1 LAGEG
6 DVAKY
11 MSKSAPSSSAYP
23 FGFDCVGVLRRGFVI
38 SGFDN
43 VGVVWLRGVD
53 FLGVPEVKSNE
64 GFSESS
70 ESVDSLVAVE
80 EVAVAMDADEP
91 VALDDPIAIEG
102 IAKGLVGLSL
112 VDFSVFL
119 DKSSLISSK
128 IIILGESFRL
138 FVGESSSGKS
148 IFFNGDDDK

>member
-1 LAGEG
+1 
-6 DVAKY
+6 
-11 MSKSAPSSSAYP
+11 MSRSAPSSSANP

-80 EVAVAMDADEP
+80 EDAVAMDADESI
-91 VALDDPIAIEG
+91 DIEG
-102 IAKGLVGLSL
+102 IDKGLVGLPL

-119 DKSSLISSK
+119 SSLISSK